1 MTKRNPTTGRQ
12 AFRPIYRAP
21 PPDSHASLD
30 AQAFNDALARL
41 ELPTQQAAAQVL
53 GIGRRS
59 VIRYATG
66 QQEVPTVVMRL
77 LEQLIQHGI
86 PKEYAA

>member
-1 MTKRNPTTGRQ
+1 MTAKQ
-12 AFRPIYRAP
+12 
-21 PPDSHASLD
+21 
-30 AQAFNDALARL
+30 FNAALARL
-41 ELPTQQAAAQVL
+41 ELPTQQAAAKVL

-77 LEQLIQHGI
+77 LELLIQHGI

>member
-1 MTKRNPTTGRQ
+1 MTADQ
-12 AFRPIYRAP
+12 
-21 PPDSHASLD
+21 
-30 AQAFNDALARL
+30 FNAAMERL
-41 ELPTQQAAAQVL
+41 GLPSQSAVAKVL

-59 VIRYATG
+59 VIRYAAG
-66 QQEVPTVVMRL
+66 QKRVPTVVARL